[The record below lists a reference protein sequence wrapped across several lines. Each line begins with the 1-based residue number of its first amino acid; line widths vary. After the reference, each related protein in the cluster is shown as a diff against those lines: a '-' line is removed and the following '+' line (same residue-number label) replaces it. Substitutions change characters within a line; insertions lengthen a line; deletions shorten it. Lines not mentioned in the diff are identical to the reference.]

1 MRMSQEGEGRDKQNT
16 FSWGEQVKKLMW
28 PLKHDFLTV
37 ERIFKHLED
46 PRKNKKAFCL
56 LSSFPTWLKQD
67 QGITCPK
74 TKTKKESSSVTSK
87 SHFIKQ

>member
-1 MRMSQEGEGRDKQNT
+1 
-16 FSWGEQVKKLMW
+16 MW

-37 ERIFKHLED
+37 KRIFKHLED

-74 TKTKKESSSVTSK
+74 TKTKKESSSVTSNSLHK
-87 SHFIKQ
+87 TVICGMSTNEYSLDKLHVRAFNFPFF